1 MVFFIHLDTAAPCL
15 DLQKG
20 MFIST
25 EMSEK
30 LSQEINAGNVT
41 LNIRLVPV
49 HLPWEGLFK
58 INYGEHDDLRI
69 EEEDWLKIGLPSQ
82 YNGENLTDK
91 NLIVFPMHGL
101 GDQLYL
107 AIALRNLE
115 ELYPSLKIVIV
126 RPSIKSAEQWYP
138 YIYNDHF
145 FSTSGPVVTTDE
157 MIGYDYYVDAEHFAH
172 MKEYEG
178 VYPPE
183 FYMKYFFFNTTE
195 KVSGMRPVISPCL
208 MEKVNK
214 SCIDE
219 LLGKLR
225 TFGKPVVFVSA
236 MTTGRVRDLPIDAIF
251 EFIELAKDDYSF
263 VISAYK
269 NKKLEDE
276 IKQLNLQNV
285 VTTGGYINNIDEL
298 IYLLTNM
305 DYIITSDSGITH
317 LAEALKIPC
326 GSVFNV
332 VTPEERTRPYKF
344 SEEMMVEFE
353 IPGVC
358 KTPCYVHA
366 LEDSNACPGMKW
378 KNEQGNKNIFRV
390 NAPCMENFTGE
401 HLMLLIE
408 SLVSKFTLYPA
419 VVDTLEK

>member
-1 MVFFIHLDTAAPCL
+1 MVFFIHLDTAATDL

-69 EEEDWLKIGLPSQ
+69 EKEDWLKIGLPSQ

-91 NLIVFPMHGL
+91 KLIVFPMHGL

-115 ELYPSLKIVIV
+115 ALYPSLKIVIV
-126 RPSIKSAEQWYP
+126 RPSIESAEQWYP

-145 FSTSGPVVTTDE
+145 FSTTGPVVTTDE
-157 MIGYDYYVDAEHFAH
+157 MVGYDYYVNAEHFAH

-183 FYMKYFFFNTTE
+183 FYMKYFFCNSAE
-195 KVSGMRPVISPCL
+195 KVADMRPEISPCF
-208 MEKVNK
+208 MEKVNNN
-214 SCIDE
+214 CIDE
-219 LLGKLR
+219 LLEELR
-225 TFGKPVVFVSA
+225 TFDKPVVFVSA
-236 MTTGRVRDLPIDAIF
+236 MTTGRVRDLPIDAIV
-251 EFIELAKDDYSF
+251 EFIALAKNDYSF
-263 VISAYK
+263 VVSTYNNK
-269 NKKLEDE
+269 NLDAE
-276 IKQLNLQNV
+276 IKKVNLQNV
-285 VTTGGYINNIDEL
+285 VTTSGYINNIDEL
-298 IYLLTNM
+298 IYLLTNI
-305 DYIITSDSGITH
+305 DYVITSDSGITH
-317 LAEALKIPC
+317 LAEALEIPC

-344 SEEMMVEFE
+344 SEQMKIEFE
-353 IPGVC
+353 ISGVC
-358 KTPCYVHA
+358 KAPCYVHA
-366 LEDSNACPGMKW
+366 LKDSQNCPGMKW
-378 KNEQGNKNIFRV
+378 KNENENKNVYRTY
-390 NAPCMENFTGE
+390 APCMENFSGE
-401 HLMLLIE
+401 YLKLLIE
-408 SLVSKFTLYPA
+408 SLVSKFNTI
-419 VVDTLEK
+419 